1 MAGGDEHSSWPL
13 GPFLN
18 EARIA
23 RKLTQK
29 AAAARANLSRTAWQ
43 QLESGLRADGN
54 PVRPKATTVIAAAM
68 AVDADP
74 TRALELA
81 GLDPTTFE
89 PARAGRP
96 ATSFAE
102 ARALLAQLT
111 EPQRRAVIDLLRAI
125 VHETP
130 AEPFREATTLSG
142 PEPTRSD
149 SPTPV
154 ESTPAEPAPAEPG
167 PPAGPPS
174 AAASEPE
181 PRQAQPGP
189 SEPTS
194 TKPGPRESERP
205 EPDSG

>member
-43 QLESGLRADGN
+43 QLESGQRADGN

-81 GLDPTTFE
+81 GLDPSAFE
-89 PARAGRP
+89 PSRAGRP

-111 EPQRRAVIDLLRAI
+111 EPQRRAVIDLLRTI
-125 VHETP
+125 VHDTP
-130 AEPFREATTLSG
+130 AEPFREDTTLSG
-142 PEPTRSD
+142 PEPTRWD
-149 SPTPV
+149 PTAP
-154 ESTPAEPAPAEPG
+154 PAEPPA
-167 PPAGPPS
+167 
-174 AAASEPE
+174 
-181 PRQAQPGP
+181 
-189 SEPTS
+189 
-194 TKPGPRESERP
+194 RP
-205 EPDSG
+205 EPDSD